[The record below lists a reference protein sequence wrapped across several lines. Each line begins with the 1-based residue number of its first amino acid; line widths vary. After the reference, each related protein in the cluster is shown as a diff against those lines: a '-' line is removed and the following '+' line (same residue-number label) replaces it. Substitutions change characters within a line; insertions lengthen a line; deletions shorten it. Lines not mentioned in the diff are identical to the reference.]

1 LWLVL
6 CHLRQSS
13 AISGA
18 IVRWLRSII
27 RPICVSLGS
36 GLRVR
41 RGDLPEDVEQ
51 EVLVYF
57 EERVFQER
65 RWPNDPEAYL
75 SKVARR
81 VVARLRRQSA
91 RVLDLVT
98 GTDLAEVLAQAHTR
112 SADIAAQINAA
123 VLAEQFGS
131 QLTSRQRAVF
141 VLRWIGFSDTEIAKR
156 LQLSRRRVCEIG
168 KQIVRRLGPVW
179 TASSL

>member
-1 LWLVL
+1 MG
-6 CHLRQSS
+6 
-13 AISGA
+13 GA
-18 IVRWLRSII
+18 IVRWLRFII

-51 EVLVYF
+51 EVLVHF

-65 RWPNDPEAYL
+65 RWPKNPEAYL

-81 VVARLRRQSA
+81 VVDRLWHQPA
-91 RVLDLVT
+91 RVLDQVI
-98 GTDLAEVLAQAHTR
+98 GTDPAEVLAQAHTR

-131 QLTSRQRAVF
+131 QLTPRQRAVF

-168 KQIVRRLGPVW
+168 QQIARRLGPVW
-179 TASSL
+179 TASSP